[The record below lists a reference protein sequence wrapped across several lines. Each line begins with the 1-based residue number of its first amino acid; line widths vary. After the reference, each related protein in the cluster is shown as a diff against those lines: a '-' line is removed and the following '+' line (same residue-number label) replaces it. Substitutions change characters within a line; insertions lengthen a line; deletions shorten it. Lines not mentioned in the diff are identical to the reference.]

1 MLMMTMVT
9 MVQVSDEEG
18 REESELPIQPRIASK
33 QDHPQRGEL
42 TRTMVVIMMMVVMMI
57 DDGGDDDGVE
67 TASQSSVNISVTCCK
82 CFMPIS
88 KILRTTE

>member
-1 MLMMTMVT
+1 ME
-9 MVQVSDEEG
+9 SDEDG
-18 REESELPIQPRIASK
+18 GPDLPIKPRIAFI

-82 CFMPIS
+82 CLCRLVKS
-88 KILRTTE
+88 